1 MNEEALKNKEAK
13 TKALRDK
20 YLKHMESRKERLGS
34 KSTDDKVFD
43 LLEGG
48 DKVNLFQPDA
58 FAGIDTTGQNIDET
72 KAAHWTVKEMFDI
85 YRDPKTSPELK
96 EIIQIR
102 LAKRGIANEAVS
114 AYEPGKYK
122 NYETS
127 ILGEDDEETYNVKIR
142 FNPIDDTM
150 VTDKRVDIMK
160 GDDTNPYFK
169 TSQITTK
176 EKKKYRGKI
185 LGKDGNETGYTIVGD
200 IGTSTSGEEHAIPT
214 SDDDVY
220 GQEKF
225 KLIHSG
231 GPRKGEK
238 RGYEVTTPDGEVV
251 FIKRDDLE
259 TFLTNIGAM

>member
-72 KAAHWTVKEMFDI
+72 KSAHWTVKEMFDI

-127 ILGEDDEETYNVKIR
+127 ILG
-142 FNPIDDTM
+142 
-150 VTDKRVDIMK
+150 
-160 GDDTNPYFK
+160 
-169 TSQITTK
+169 
-176 EKKKYRGKI
+176 
-185 LGKDGNETGYTIVGD
+185 
-200 IGTSTSGEEHAIPT
+200 
-214 SDDDVY
+214 
-220 GQEKF
+220 
-225 KLIHSG
+225 
-231 GPRKGEK
+231 
-238 RGYEVTTPDGEVV
+238 
-251 FIKRDDLE
+251 
-259 TFLTNIGAM
+259 